1 MIEVTVKD
9 NTEESFD
16 KAYKLFKKLVNNEG
30 HLKEI
35 QERRYFIKPSAKKR
49 KEQRERERGKR

>member
-1 MIEVTVKD
+1 MIEVKVQD

-35 QERRYFIKPSAKKR
+35 QERRYYTKTSDKKR
-49 KEQRERERGKR
+49 KEQRERERGKK